1 MGRDYWQPLV
11 DFVRNR
17 LLVEGT
23 IDPGDEQLLMTTD
36 SAEEAVEWVAGVGM
50 RRFGLSYGS
59 RARRRWYLGE

>member
-1 MGRDYWQPLV
+1 
-11 DFVRNR
+11 
-17 LLVEGT
+17 
-23 IDPGDEQLLMTTD
+23 MTTD